1 MRLKNIGLG
10 SAVLMLAVVVVQ
22 LHAQRGAAAAP
33 PVPAAPAG
41 QAAQGGRGARGGGGQ
56 GAPTQGFPA
65 QQRPPMDAALVA
77 RGNTL
82 YGLHCRFCHGADL
95 RGGEQGGP
103 NLLRSEVTMN
113 DQSGELIEPVIRGGR
128 RNPGMPA
135 MPAIDLSSDE
145 IRAIAEYIHSILATA
160 RGQGNPP
167 PGPPV
172 ILNVVVGDANAG
184 RTYFEAK
191 CSGCHSVTGDLRG
204 IGSRISNPSQLQN
217 TWVAGGAGAR
227 GGGTSSLTATVTLR
241 GGEKFEGRVIRSDD
255 FTIALAMA
263 DGTSR
268 SFRRDGDVPKVEIR
282 NPREGHIRL
291 LPGYTDKDIHDVT
304 AFLVTLK

>member
-1 MRLKNIGLG
+1 MRLRSIGIG
-10 SAVLMLAVVVVQ
+10 SAILILAGVVLQ
-22 LHAQRGAAAAP
+22 LHAQRGAAAPPAP
-33 PVPAAPAG
+33 GASAG
-41 QAAQGGRGARGGGGQ
+41 QAAPGGRGARGGGQ
-56 GAPTQGFPA
+56 AAPTQGFPA
-65 QQRPPMDAALVA
+65 QQRTAMDASLIA

-82 YGLHCRFCHGADL
+82 YGIHCRFCHGADL

-113 DQSGELIEPVIRGGR
+113 DQSGELIEPVIRAGR

-135 MPAIDLSSDE
+135 MPAIDLTADE
-145 IRAIAEYIHSILATA
+145 IRAVAEYIHSILATA

-172 ILNVVVGDANAG
+172 TLNVVVGDAGAG
-184 RTYFEAK
+184 RAYFEAK
-191 CSGCHSVTGDLRG
+191 CASCHSATGDLRG
-204 IGSRISNPSQLQN
+204 IGSRIANPTQLQN

-227 GGGTSSLTATVTLR
+227 GGGTTPITATVTFS
-241 GGEKFEGRVIRSDD
+241 GKEKVEGRVIRSDD
-255 FTIALAMA
+255 FAITLAMA

-268 SFRRDGDVPKVEIR
+268 SFRRDGDVPKVEIH
-282 NPREGHIRL
+282 NPREGHIQL
-291 LPGYTDKDIHDVT
+291 LPGYIDRDIHDVT

>member
-1 MRLKNIGLG
+1 MSIVFFFGVFA
-10 SAVLMLAVVVVQ
+10 SIVVQ
-22 LHAQRGAAAAP
+22 LEAQRGGAAVP
-33 PVPAAPAG
+33 PVPG
-41 QAAQGGRGARGGGGQ
+41 AQGARGRGGAQ

-65 QQRPPMDAALVA
+65 QQRPPGDAALIA
-77 RGNTL
+77 RGNNL
-82 YGLHCRFCHGADL
+82 YGIHCRACHGADL

-113 DQSGELIEPVIRGGR
+113 DQSGELIQPVVREGR

-135 MPAIDLSSDE
+135 MPAIDLPADD

-172 ILNVVVGDANAG
+172 TLNVLVGDANAG
-184 RTYFEAK
+184 RVYFEAK
-191 CSGCHSVTGDLRG
+191 CMSCHSATGDLRG
-204 IGSRISNPSQLQN
+204 IGTRFANPTQLQN
-217 TWVAGGAGAR
+217 TWVAGGAGGR
-227 GGGTSSLTATVTLR
+227 GGGANSLTATVTLR
-241 GGEKFEGRVIRSDD
+241 GGQKVEGRVMRSDD
-255 FTIALAMA
+255 FMIVLGMQ

-268 SFRRDGDVPKVEIR
+268 SFRRDGDVPKVEIH
-282 NPREGHIRL
+282 NPREGHIKL

-304 AFLVTLK
+304 AYLVTLK